1 MRWIEAAFL
10 SESGKI
16 DKLCDELVELGAD
29 GLVIEDEADF
39 KRFLAENRQYWD
51 YVDEE
56 LEEKYKGVSRVKL
69 YVADDESGRADLS
82 RIAAAVGIEPETL
95 TMDDEDWMNNYKQYY
110 KPIEVGKRLLVLPEW
125 EPVPEG
131 NGRCIL
137 RLDPGLAFG
146 TGSHATTRMCL
157 AALEGFSRPG
167 KTVLDLGCGSGI
179 LSIGAI
185 VLGCSEVSGCDID
198 PKAPEVAL
206 ENAQLNGI
214 DESVFKMHVGD
225 IIKDARLRKR
235 LGCGYDIVLANIV
248 ADVIIPLAPYA
259 RDFMADEGVF
269 ICSGVIEG
277 RQDEVE
283 TALHAAGF
291 EICEHLCL
299 EEWHAFV
306 CRAAN

>member
-16 DKLCDELVELGAD
+16 DELCDRLIELGAD
-29 GLVIEDEADF
+29 GLLIEDEADF

-51 YVDEE
+51 YVDEG
-56 LEEKYKGVSRVKL
+56 LEAKYKGVSRVKL
-69 YVADDESGRADLS
+69 YVADDESGREELA

-95 TMDDEDWMNNYKQYY
+95 TVDDEDWLNGYKQYY
-110 KPIEVGKRLLVLPEW
+110 KPIEVGERLLVLPQW

-131 NGRCIL
+131 NSRCIL

-157 AALEGFSRPG
+157 SALEGFSAPG

-198 PKAPEVAL
+198 PKAPEVAM
-206 ENAQLNGI
+206 ENAGLNEI
-214 DESVFKMHVGD
+214 SESVFKMRVGD
-225 IIKDARLRKR
+225 IVKDARLRKR
-235 LGCGYDIVLANIV
+235 LGGGYDIVLANIV

-259 RDFMADEGVF
+259 RDFMARDGVF

-277 RQDEVE
+277 RQDEVRA
-283 TALHAAGF
+283 ALHSAGF
-291 EICEHLCL
+291 EISEHLCL
-299 EEWHAFV
+299 EGWHAFV
-306 CRAAN
+306 CRAEN